1 MPCRAVSRAPSVHPY
16 ATRQYAATLSH
27 IGRPLYVDAW
37 DTHVIVRSWQAGV
50 EDAMGTYPL
59 ACLAEDSNLAAGL
72 DALRSA
78 GLLTV
83 TLVVDGLA
91 GPALVDLRKAFGHIR
106 PFKTHFVVDPAIA
119 PYAPSSHHQYEIR
132 RALRRG
138 VEVREHALRDII
150 DDWTALYENLIERHA
165 IAGVQRFS
173 RASFEALAACDGVCA
188 LAAWLDGDLVSCHLW
203 VRHGQRVWSHLAASS
218 EAGYAAGAAYAI
230 YDGSIRRF
238 EGELVSL
245 GGSAGLAADGDGL
258 ARFKAGFSN
267 RTIEAHV
274 VGEVLD
280 PGRYEIVCAQR
291 GGASAGDYFP
301 LYRSPQAP
309 GATA

>member
-1 MPCRAVSRAPSVHPY
+1 MSRARSLHPY
-16 ATRQYAATLSH
+16 ATREYAQTLTH
-27 IGRPLYVDAW
+27 VGRPLYVEAW
-37 DTHVIVRSWQAGV
+37 DTHVIVRAWQDGV

-59 ACLAEDSNLAAGL
+59 ACLAEDSSLAAGL
-72 DALRSA
+72 GALRSA

-91 GPALVDLRKAFGHIR
+91 GPPLVELRKAFAHIR

-119 PYAPSSHHQYEIR
+119 PYAPSPHHQYEIR

-138 VEVREHALRDII
+138 VEVREHALRDIL
-150 DDWTALYENLIERHA
+150 DEWTLLYQNLIERHA

-173 RASFEALAACDGVCA
+173 RASFEALAACEGVCA
-188 LAAWLDGDLVSCHLW
+188 FGAWLDGDLVSCHLW
-203 VRHGQRVWSHLAASS
+203 VRHEQRVWSHLAASS

-230 YDGSIRRF
+230 YDRSIRHF
-238 EGELVSL
+238 EGRLVSL
-245 GGSAGLAADGDGL
+245 GGSAGLAAADDGL

-267 RTIEAHV
+267 RTLEAHV

-280 PGRYEIVCAQR
+280 AGRYEIVCALR
-291 GGASAGDYFP
+291 GASAGDYFP
-301 LYRSPQAP
+301 LYRSPQVQ